1 MVCMYFSSDNYSR
14 LLSNSSDYFR
24 SKWQGAEPD
33 IKHNR
38 QADDSLQHPVFN
50 RMVDRIIMNSCR
62 WELYHYSLPLKQPLR
77 ILGQTLKVR
86 KGLILRLYDQ
96 AGNFGEGEISPLP
109 LMHPESLSQAETQL
123 KKFLTKSFQQNPDL
137 FKTLPPSVRFG
148 FEMAWRTLFKKFDAE
163 EKIHYTAEVILESER
178 VDNHIAFKQIPV
190 NALATGSGDDLRH
203 QCEQIKRDG
212 FKAVKIKVGQFKV
225 REDLNRLELAKN
237 IFGNQIALRVDA
249 NRGWEFKQATEFAL
263 GIRDFNVEYCE
274 EPLRDIK
281 LLEKLYE
288 HTGMQVAL
296 DETLWSN
303 PDPIELP
310 NSAISA
316 LILKPGILG
325 GWGNTCFWIN
335 HAEKHK
341 MQVVISSSMESGIGL
356 NWIAFTDL
364 SMLKKR
370 TPAGLDSA
378 KFFQY
383 DLADP
388 PFSISQGNYV
398 FQNSWPVANKD
409 YLKKNSQGSW

>member
-1 MVCMYFSSDNYSR
+1 
-14 LLSNSSDYFR
+14 
-24 SKWQGAEPD
+24 
-33 IKHNR
+33 
-38 QADDSLQHPVFN
+38 
-50 RMVDRIIMNSCR
+50 MNSCR

-77 ILGQTLKVR
+77 MLGQTLKVR

-96 AGNFGEGEISPLP
+96 AGNLGEGEISPLP

-274 EPLRDIK
+274 ERVRNIK
-281 LLEKLYE
+281 LLGKLYE
-288 HTGMQVAL
+288 YTGMQVAL

-310 NSAISA
+310 KSGISS

-364 SMLKKR
+364 SLLKKR

-383 DLADP
+383 DLTDP

-398 FQNSWPVANKD
+398 FPNSWPVANKD
-409 YLKKNSQGSW
+409 YLKKISQGSW

>member
-1 MVCMYFSSDNYSR
+1 
-14 LLSNSSDYFR
+14 
-24 SKWQGAEPD
+24 
-33 IKHNR
+33 
-38 QADDSLQHPVFN
+38 
-50 RMVDRIIMNSCR
+50 MNSCR

-77 ILGQTLKVR
+77 MLGQTLKVR

-274 EPLRDIK
+274 EPLRNIK

-310 NSAISA
+310 KSGISS

-341 MQVVISSSMESGIGL
+341 MQAVISSSMESGIGL

-364 SMLKKR
+364 SLLKKR

-388 PFSISQGNYV
+388 QFSISQGNYV
-398 FQNSWPVANKD
+398 FPNSWPVANKD
-409 YLKKNSQGSW
+409 YLKKISQGSW

>member
-1 MVCMYFSSDNYSR
+1 
-14 LLSNSSDYFR
+14 
-24 SKWQGAEPD
+24 
-33 IKHNR
+33 
-38 QADDSLQHPVFN
+38 
-50 RMVDRIIMNSCR
+50 MNSCR

-77 ILGQTLKVR
+77 MLGQTLKVR

-263 GIRDFNVEYCE
+263 GIRNFNVEYCE
-274 EPLRDIK
+274 EPLRNIK

-288 HTGMQVAL
+288 QTGMQVAL

-310 NSAISA
+310 KSGISS

-364 SMLKKR
+364 SLLKKR

-383 DLADP
+383 DLGDP

-398 FQNSWPVANKD
+398 FPNSWPVANKD
-409 YLKKNSQGSW
+409 YLKKISQGSW